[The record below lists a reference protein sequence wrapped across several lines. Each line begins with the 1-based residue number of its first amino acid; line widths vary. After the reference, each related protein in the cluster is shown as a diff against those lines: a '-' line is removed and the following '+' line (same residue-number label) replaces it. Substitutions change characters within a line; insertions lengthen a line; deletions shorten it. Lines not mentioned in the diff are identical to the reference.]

1 MSIIIVENPSEPFI
15 YSENEIMKI
24 VFITS
29 IISIKLLNNFIEEGL
44 IVEEVV
50 HGVSYLFD
58 IEINV
63 ALEVF
68 ITNGMKNVVSSIAL
82 L

>member
-82 L
+82 F